1 MVSRTVRDKL
11 RRVAAGTPGRKKA
24 KRPVAARGKTTRR
37 EAGKRMMNELIQNLG
52 KRGSAIKDR
61 VGAMSP
67 GKLRAITGKTTMKKP
82 SVRTPASVRQKQLRA
97 MKPAMQSMGL
107 SPAAAKNMQRMAG
120 PASMNKAIMAMVKKI
135 KPSGTPTTADF
146 KRARAELKKAKGK

>member
-67 GKLRAITGKTTMKKP
+67 GKLRAITGKTAIGKRTMKA
-82 SVRTPASVRQKQLRA
+82 SDMPAPTRKAFQT
-97 MKPAMQSMGL
+97 MGM
-107 SPAAAKNMQRMAG
+107 SPGTAG
-120 PASMNKAIMAMVKKI
+120 MNKAAMALAKKI
-135 KPSGTPTTADF
+135 KPTGRLNTDDIKKATAML
-146 KRARAELKKAKGK
+146 KRAAASMRGKKGK